1 MTADLVGAAL
11 DALTDPH
18 VGGHRCT
25 DGLWWN
31 PNAGTRTPCP
41 TLGHLRLIAEQVDR
55 YRQQVH
61 TAAHDDTAARVVAE
75 GFTGL
80 TLADLSADD
89 AVAYHHAGRLA
100 LEALAAHLDPT
111 VTPPV
116 PVLDIHAEDPDR
128 EAARYAAAV
137 EAWRTRR

>member
-1 MTADLVGAAL
+1 VTETRLAPDLVGAAL

-18 VGGHRCT
+18 IGGHRCT

-55 YRQQVH
+55 LRTQVH
-61 TAAHDDTAARVVAE
+61 DAAHTPTSCNVVAE
-75 GFTGL
+75 AFTGL
-80 TLADLSADD
+80 TLAALPIYD
-89 AVAYHHAGRLA
+89 AVSYHHAGRLA

-111 VTPPV
+111 VT
-116 PVLDIHAEDPDR
+116 
-128 EAARYAAAV
+128 
-137 EAWRTRR
+137 